1 MTTCPHSLE
10 FHLSRAYYLVRSPR
24 HTVLIDLVATHIHTH
39 TRANAGDQLAVTICK
54 TMVVVSDIIS
64 GRERTA
70 DEMIQKEATTAVT

>member
-1 MTTCPHSLE
+1 M
-10 FHLSRAYYLVRSPR
+10 
-24 HTVLIDLVATHIHTH
+24 VATHIHTH
-39 TRANAGDQLAVTICK
+39 MRANAGDQLAVTICK